1 MVELPMG
8 IVENHLK
15 QIQIAEDWDVMP
27 NPMLIE
33 NHLHKSMMF
42 KEKNIRIRTNL
53 RKLYDFITVAWKT
66 AIWAQFS
73 LLAMIPVRSQWG
85 HYV

>member
-27 NPMLIE
+27 
-33 NHLHKSMMF
+33 KS
-42 KEKNIRIRTNL
+42 NVN
-53 RKLYDFITVAWKT
+53 RK
-66 AIWAQFS
+66 S
-73 LLAMIPVRSQWG
+73 PS
-85 HYV
+85 

>member
-42 KEKNIRIRTNL
+42 KEK
-53 RKLYDFITVAWKT
+53 KT
-66 AIWAQFS
+66 FEFEPICVNYTIS
-73 LLAMIPVRSQWG
+73 LQ
-85 HYV
+85 